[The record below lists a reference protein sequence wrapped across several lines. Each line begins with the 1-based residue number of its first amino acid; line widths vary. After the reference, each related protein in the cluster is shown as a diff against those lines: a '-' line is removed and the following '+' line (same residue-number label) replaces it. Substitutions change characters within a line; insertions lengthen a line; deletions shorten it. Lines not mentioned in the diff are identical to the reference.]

1 MTADLLLQVPMGPE
15 EQRHHLEVVQRS
27 GAAMNRLIRDLLE
40 VSRTDS
46 DRLAMELVP
55 VEPAAIVKE
64 AWEAVRPLA
73 ADKKQRL
80 ACEIPRDLPL
90 ISADA
95 ARVQQ
100 VLSNLLGNA
109 VKFVDEGGSIRV
121 AATAAG
127 GEVQFSVID
136 NGPGIPPEDL
146 PRVFDRHWRARETAH
161 LGAGLGLAISKAIV
175 EAHGGRIWAESE
187 PGRGT
192 GFHFTVPV
200 ASEASAESERDP
212 AHPGT
217 SSDQPPVE
225 AVAADS

>member
-1 MTADLLLQVPMGPE
+1 
-15 EQRHHLEVVQRS
+15 
-27 GAAMNRLIRDLLE
+27 
-40 VSRTDS
+40 
-46 DRLAMELVP
+46 
-55 VEPAAIVKE
+55 
-64 AWEAVRPLA
+64 
-73 ADKKQRL
+73 
-80 ACEIPRDLPL
+80 
-90 ISADA
+90 
-95 ARVQQ
+95 
-100 VLSNLLGNA
+100 

-121 AATAAG
+121 AATSAA

-192 GFHFTVPV
+192 GFHFTVP
-200 ASEASAESERDP
+200 AASAASAAAEREP
-212 AHPGT
+212 AQPGT
-217 SSDQPPVE
+217 APDRPRVE